1 MSRSITRVKL
11 EEDDIDEELDQLKA
25 QLNMMKLQSKQ

>member
-11 EEDDIDEELDQLKA
+11 EEDDIHEELDQLKA
-25 QLNMMKLQSKQ
+25 QLNMMKL